1 MTPLDTVKAIYASYS
16 VGNIEAALAHCTDN
30 ICFKWNADPNLVRF
44 GGACM
49 GKAEFLGRL
58 MDLHDLYHY
67 RSYRATALVA
77 SEDRVAAQVDIE
89 LTHRQSGREITMH
102 VANFWTIRD
111 GKAVELVEYYDT
123 AMIAALETAGQLPSR
138 AA

>member
-1 MTPLDTVKAIYASYS
+1 MTPLDTVKAIYAAYS

-30 ICFKWNADPNLVRF
+30 ICFKWNADSNLVRF
-44 GGACM
+44 GGTCM

-58 MDLHDLYHY
+58 MDLHDRYHY
-67 RSYRATALVA
+67 RSFRATALVA
-77 SEDRVAAQVDIE
+77 GEDRVAAQVEIG
-89 LTHRQSGREITMH
+89 LTHRHSGREFTMH
-102 VANFWTIRD
+102 TANFWTIRG

-123 AMIAALETAGQLPSR
+123 AMIAELEKLEQLPSR